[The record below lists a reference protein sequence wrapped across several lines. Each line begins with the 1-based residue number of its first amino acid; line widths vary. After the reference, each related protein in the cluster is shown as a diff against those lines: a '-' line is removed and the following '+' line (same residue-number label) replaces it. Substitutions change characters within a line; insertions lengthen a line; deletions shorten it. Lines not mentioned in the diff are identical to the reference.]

1 MTLGIGELLEIIT
14 RDIDE
19 AALRIHKERERFS
32 EIGEVEITVNLEVD
46 PDDEAVDPD
55 SGTVIDAD
63 KLRKSGF
70 RFSRIGVSRRP
81 PTDLST
87 KKEGVDSIAVNRAA
101 IEDAAKTVESRIR
114 RLPAET
120 REIVRPLLLA
130 QSELVSAEMTS
141 MRAELDTLRSQLT
154 SRAAGDDKVDNSG
167 TNLAIRV
174 VVIPQIDE
182 M

>member
-1 MTLGIGELLEIIT
+1 MVHIT
-14 RDIDE
+14 RKRKATKE
-19 AALRIHKERERFS
+19 HKRQH
-32 EIGEVEITVNLEVD
+32 IL
-46 PDDEAVDPD
+46 
-55 SGTVIDAD
+55 
-63 KLRKSGF
+63 K
-70 RFSRIGVSRRP
+70 
-81 PTDLST
+81 
-87 KKEGVDSIAVNRAA
+87 
-101 IEDAAKTVESRIR
+101 IEEAAKTVESRIR

-154 SRAAGDDKVDNSG
+154 SRATGDDKVDNSG

>member
-19 AALRIHKERERFS
+19 AAQRIHKERDRFS

-46 PDDEAVDPD
+46 PDDEAVDPKT
-55 SGTVIDAD
+55 GTVIDAD
-63 KLRKSGF
+63 KLRESGF
-70 RFSRIGVSRRP
+70 RFSRIGVSRRQP
-81 PTDLST
+81 VDLST
-87 KKEGVDSIAVNRAA
+87 KKEGADSITINREAVD
-101 IEDAAKTVESRIR
+101 EAAKAVESRIR

-120 REIVRPLLLA
+120 RDVVRPLIQA
-130 QSELVSAEMTS
+130 HNELVSAEMGA
-141 MRAELDTLRSQLT
+141 MRAELNVLRNQLT
-154 SRAAGDDKVDNSG
+154 TRAAGDDTVDNSG

-182 M
+182 